1 MKLKWILTLTE
12 TFSPFFYLFRS
23 ADYDRGPGGL
33 WEILPAAGHARRDAD
48 HRGESLLE
56 QVRRYSNTSE
66 SEELSLV
73 PLRIQTRCERSWK
86 ILRFDP
92 FSFFS
97 PHVAV
102 KANQYLHCYMI
113 LSYFS
118 V

>member
-1 MKLKWILTLTE
+1 MTE

-66 SEELSLV
+66 SEELLWFLSGSKPV
-73 PLRIQTRCERSWK
+73 VI
-86 ILRFDP
+86 
-92 FSFFS
+92 
-97 PHVAV
+97 VAV
-102 KANQYLHCYMI
+102 R
-113 LSYFS
+113 S
-118 V
+118 